1 MITCFCGNFD
11 KNSQQKT
18 VKNQRSLL
26 EMPLWFFN
34 TVIGRNP
41 GKILNVNALLT
52 SAEAMKRNV
61 LTIRQAVISGRKRL
75 ILIFFLLRF
84 VRNLQ

>member
-52 SAEAMKRNV
+52 SAEALKRNV
-61 LTIRQAVISGRKRL
+61 LTIRQAVGIRK
-75 ILIFFLLRF
+75 IKTYPNFLF
-84 VRNLQ
+84 TSVCS